1 MARLFCILLLA
12 AVVILA
18 DEKWVRIRI
27 GPFEILSSAGE
38 GGARQRALE
47 AEQLR
52 HVFATMTGV
61 KEPVAIWP
69 IRIVLRKGAVPGA
82 ISTSRDSYLSQAA
95 PNAPLGHDWKASC
108 TRILLD
114 SNVNR
119 LPAGIESGLIALLS
133 TLEVKG
139 TFLTIGV
146 PPPAPERTRDWARLE
161 MLATDPELAVH
172 MRVFL
177 YNLTQGADL
186 DAAYR
191 NAFEKRAAEME
202 KRVDAYFAAGDFK
215 PAPFPGRALSER
227 DFTVREVDALD
238 GKAAIAGLE
247 GTEAAYNA
255 LPSPLR
261 EEGLGWLAERAG
273 HAAEA
278 QKNYD
283 AATKAGSRNARAWA
297 GTATREALAK
307 AAELNPLWPEPWRL
321 LAALEKEPV
330 RKIAALRKAATLARR
345 DAGLWAAL
353 ATTLQSNNQYS
364 EAARA
369 WTVAQV
375 AATSEQERD
384 HLRQERRDIETKRVE
399 FEEAER
405 RRIADGQ
412 ARDLQR
418 VKDQAM
424 SEIRAAEAKA
434 NSEMQKSGPKPT
446 KVEEW
451 WDDSTGPKEKATG
464 KLERVECLRSGSRWI
479 ILTDQGKRL
488 TLRIVDPGKIG
499 LTGGGR
505 KAMGCGSQKPAPRVS
520 VEYAK
525 GELKAVEFQ

>member
-1 MARLFCILLLA
+1 MVARLLWILLA
-12 AVVILA
+12 AGVLTRA
-18 DEKWVRIRI
+18 EEKWVRIRT

-38 GGARQRALE
+38 GPARQRAVE

-52 HVFATMTGV
+52 HVFATITGV
-61 KEPVAIWP
+61 KEPVAIWT
-69 IRIVLRKGAVPGA
+69 IRIVLRKGSGP
-82 ISTSRDSYLSQAA
+82 LSPDWNAA
-95 PNAPLGHDWKASC
+95 C

-119 LPAGIESGLIALLS
+119 LPVGIESGLIILLS

-139 TFLTIGV
+139 TFLTIGA

-161 MLATDPELAVH
+161 MLATDPETATHL
-172 MRVFL
+172 RVFL

-186 DAAYR
+186 NAAYR
-191 NAFEKRAAEME
+191 NAFGKPAAEME
-202 KRVDAYFAAGDFK
+202 KRVDAYLAAGDFK
-215 PAPFPGRALSER
+215 AAPFPGRALSER
-227 DFTVREVDALD
+227 DFTVREVDAID
-238 GKAAIAGLE
+238 GKAAIADLD
-247 GTEAAYNA
+247 GTEAGYGA

-278 QKNYD
+278 RKNYE
-283 AATKAGSRNARAWA
+283 AAAKAGSKNARAWA
-297 GTATREALAK
+297 GTGTREGLAK

-321 LAALEKEPV
+321 LSALETEPAP
-330 RKIAALRKAATLARR
+330 KIAALRKAATLARR

-353 ATTLQSNNQYS
+353 ATTLQSNNQYP

-369 WTVAQV
+369 WTAAEV

-384 HLRQERRDIETKRVE
+384 RLRQERRDIETKRVE
-399 FEEAER
+399 FEAAER
-405 RRIADGQ
+405 SRIADEQ

-418 VKDQAM
+418 VKDQAL

-434 NSEMQKSGPKPT
+434 NSEMQKTGPKPA
-446 KVEEW
+446 KAEEW
-451 WDDSTGPKEKATG
+451 WDDSSGPKEKAVG
-464 KLERVECLRSGSRWI
+464 KLERVECLHSGSRWI

-488 TLRIVDPGKIG
+488 TLRIVDPGKIV
-499 LTGGGR
+499 LTGAAQ
-505 KAMGCGSQKPAPRVS
+505 KAVACGPQKPSPRVS

-525 GELKAVEFQ
+525 GELKTVEFQ